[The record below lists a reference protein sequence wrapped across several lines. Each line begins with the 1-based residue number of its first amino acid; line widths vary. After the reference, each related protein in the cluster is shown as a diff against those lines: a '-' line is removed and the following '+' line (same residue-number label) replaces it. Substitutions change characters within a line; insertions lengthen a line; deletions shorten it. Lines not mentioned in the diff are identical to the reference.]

1 MKYTTYTRLA
11 NTLSLALV
19 IVSILA
25 LFKQNYMLA
34 IYTMLAAHY
43 FDPCEPIITIEDD
56 EER

>member
-34 IYTMLAAHY
+34 IYTMLAAQH
-43 FDPCEPIITIEDD
+43 FDPFEPIITIEDD